1 MSADFREIVE
11 KALVWMGIRDCI
23 AEFTEVAFLGVGNML
38 Y

>member
-1 MSADFREIVE
+1 
-11 KALVWMGIRDCI
+11 VWLGIRDCI